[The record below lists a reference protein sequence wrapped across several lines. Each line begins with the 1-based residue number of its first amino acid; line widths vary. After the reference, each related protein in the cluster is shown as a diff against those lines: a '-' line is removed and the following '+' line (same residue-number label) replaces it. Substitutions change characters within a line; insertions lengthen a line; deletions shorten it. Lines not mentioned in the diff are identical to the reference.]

1 MNASYNVA
9 VIDIGSPKLGN
20 LGWCLIETD
29 TDREYTGVHLDE
41 LFPLLPKILERKG
54 MLLGLEAPLFVPI
67 RDDLMK
73 ITKGRLGE
81 SRRPWSAGAGAQVLA
96 LNLPIMVYLFEGIK
110 KQVPSVDIGINETNF
125 LSKPNQVA
133 IFEALV
139 SGSDKG
145 SSHIEDATIMA
156 RSCANYGK
164 RKKLPSSILEDEE
177 GTRYFNLAA
186 AALIRVGLINQ
197 PDALHQYSSIYKPEN
212 SALP

>member
-29 TDREYTGVHLDE
+29 TDREYTGVNLDE

-110 KQVPSVDIGINETNF
+110 KQVPSVDIGINEMSF
-125 LSKPNQVA
+125 YSKPNQVA

-156 RSCANYGK
+156 RSCAIYA
-164 RKKLPSSILEDEE
+164 RKKRLPSSILQKEE
-177 GTRYFNLAA
+177 GTCYFNLAA
-186 AALIRVGLINQ
+186 AALLRVGLINQ
-197 PDALHQYSSIYKPEN
+197 TDALHQYSSIYKPEN
-212 SALP
+212 SLLS